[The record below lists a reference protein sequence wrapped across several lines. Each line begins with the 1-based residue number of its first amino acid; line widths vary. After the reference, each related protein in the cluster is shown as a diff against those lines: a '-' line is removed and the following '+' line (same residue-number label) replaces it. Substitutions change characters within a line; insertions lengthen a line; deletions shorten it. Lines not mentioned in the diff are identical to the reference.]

1 MMAIFDELIEDI
13 MEVFVDAFSIFIDSF
28 KLCLTN
34 LERVLICC
42 EETNIVLNWDK
53 YHFMVQEGIVLRHKI
68 SYHGI
73 EVDKTKVEAI
83 EKLLPPT
90 SMKKV
95 RSFLSHAGFYI
106 RFIKD
111 FSKLA
116 RPLTQFLE
124 KDVPFIFSTDYLT
137 TFNTLKEKLTHSPIM
152 ISPDWSLPF
161 ELMCDA
167 SDYAVGQ
174 VLGQRRYK
182 HFQQIYYA
190 SKVLTDAQENYT
202 TMEKELLVMVFI

>member
-42 EETNIVLNWDK
+42 EEINIVLNWDK

>member
-95 RSFLSHAGFYI
+95 RSFLGHAGFYI

>member
-13 MEVFVDAFSIFIDSF
+13 MVVFVDAFSIFIDSF

-42 EETNIVLNWDK
+42 EEINIVLNWDK

>member
-13 MEVFVDAFSIFIDSF
+13 MVVFVDAFSIFIDSF

-95 RSFLSHAGFYI
+95 RSFLGHAGFYI